1 MGSIRVR
8 KETGLLFFDF
18 QYQGKRC
25 REQTML
31 QDNAENRRMMMDV
44 LKKIEAK
51 ITLGSFDYAA
61 AFPNSRNLSK
71 FTESVKPV
79 AVQTTTKTE
88 PATPLLKDF
97 AWEWF
102 HENTVR
108 WKRSYREVV
117 ESGINQY
124 LIPNFGE
131 KEVGCITKGEILKF
145 RASLAKV
152 KNGTKEGLSP
162 DRINHIMTPLRMMLS
177 DAADRYD
184 FTTPFTGIKPLA
196 VKRTD
201 VDPFSFEEVEL
212 FLSGVRIDFRDY
224 YTVRFFTGLRTAE
237 IDGLKWRY
245 VDFDRREILIRETLV
260 KGKEETTKNDS
271 SSRSVSMSNRVYEA
285 LKRQYEV
292 SGKKSEYVF
301 CDKTG
306 GPLDYANVTTR
317 IWLPALKH
325 LGLKRRRA
333 YQTRHTTATLWL
345 AAGEN
350 PEWIARQMGHST
362 TKMLFTV
369 YSRFV
374 PNLTRQDGSAFD
386 RLISGKGAN
395 GGTHADFRD

>member
-1 MGSIRVR
+1 MGSIRAR
-8 KETGLLFFDF
+8 KESSMLFFDF
-18 QYQGKRC
+18 RFQGIRC
-25 REQTML
+25 REYTL
-31 QDNAENRRMMMDV
+31 LTDNADNRRNMMKV
-44 LKKIEAK
+44 LKQIEAK
-51 ITLGSFDYAA
+51 ITLGTFDYEAT
-61 AFPNSRNLSK
+61 FPNSKNLSK
-71 FTESVKPV
+71 FTVSSKSQTPEVVKSPDPTTPV
-79 AVQTTTKTE
+79 
-88 PATPLLKDF
+88 LKEY

-108 WKRSYREVV
+108 WKTSYREAM
-117 ESGINQY
+117 ESVLTQY
-124 LIPNFGE
+124 LVQSFGE

-145 RASLAKV
+145 RATLAKV

-162 DRINHIMTPLRMMLS
+162 DRINHIMTPLRMILS
-177 DAADRYD
+177 DAADRHN
-184 FTTPFTGIKPLA
+184 FTTPFIGIKPLA

-201 VDPFSFEEVEL
+201 VDPFSLEEVEL

-237 IDGLKWRY
+237 IDGLKWCY
-245 VDFDRREILIRETLV
+245 VNLERREILIRETLV

-271 SSRSVSMSNRVYEA
+271 SARSVSMSNRVYEA
-285 LKRQYEV
+285 LKRQHEV
-292 SGKKSEYVF
+292 NGKKSEYVF
-301 CDKTG
+301 CGKTG
-306 GPLDYANVTTR
+306 GPLDYANVTAR

-386 RLISGKGAN
+386 RLISGKGVGEGDAC
-395 GGTHADFRD
+395 

>member
-1 MGSIRVR
+1 MGSVRAR
-8 KETGLLFFDF
+8 KENGLLFFDF
-18 QYQGKRC
+18 QYHGKRC
-25 REQTML
+25 REQTTLPDTPENKRNML
-31 QDNAENRRMMMDV
+31 KV

-51 ITLGSFDYAA
+51 MTLGLFDYEAT
-61 AFPNSRNLSK
+61 FPQSKNLSK
-71 FTESVKPV
+71 FRNNQEMPV
-79 AVQTTTKTE
+79 EVANSPLE
-88 PATPLLKDF
+88 LRTPLLGEF
-97 AWEWF
+97 AREWF
-102 HENTVR
+102 DENTIR
-108 WKRSYREVV
+108 WKLSYRDGVDGV
-117 ESGINQY
+117 LKQY
-124 LIPNFGE
+124 LIPNLGV
-131 KEVGCITKGEILKF
+131 KEVGNITKGEILKF

-152 KNGTKEGLSP
+152 KNGNKEGLSP
-162 DRINHIMTPLRMMLS
+162 DRINHIMTPLRMILS

-184 FTTPFTGIKPLA
+184 FTTPFNGIKPLA

-201 VDPFSFEEVEL
+201 VDPFSLDEVEL
-212 FLSGVRIDFRDY
+212 FINGVRKDFRDY

-245 VDFDRREILIRETLV
+245 IDFDRREILIRETLV
-260 KGKEETTKNDS
+260 KGKEGTTKNDS
-271 SSRSVSMSNRVYEA
+271 SARSVSMSNRVHEA
-285 LKRQYEV
+285 LMRQFVV

-306 GPLDYANVTTR
+306 GPLDYANITTR
-317 IWLPALKH
+317 IWLPALEF

-386 RLISGKGAN
+386 RLISSKGAE
-395 GGTHADFRD
+395 GGTAC